1 MCTNF
6 ISVFMYQFSREK
18 GVPPA
23 IDYKKFSD
31 VNPELFFPLL
41 NSNKVRTHL
50 IRHQTF
56 DDEMLKSWI
65 ADKIS
70 MDAVAGCKVRAIQV
84 EGNLAGW
91 CGIQLED
98 SRFGLAIVIDDKYWG
113 LGIKVYRDLMQ
124 WAAELGHT
132 SVFVQLLNTRPEYRF
147 LRRRAK
153 QVCVS
158 ELMGHC
164 FTTYELGVPSS

>member
-1 MCTNF
+1 MPQN
-6 ISVFMYQFSREK
+6 
-18 GVPPA
+18 
-23 IDYKKFSD
+23 IDYQKFSD

-98 SRFGLAIVIDDKYWG
+98 SRYGLAMVIDDQYWG

-147 LRRRAK
+147 LRRSAK
-153 QVCVS
+153 QVSES
-158 ELMGHC
+158 ELMGNK
-164 FTTYELGVPSS
+164 FTTYELEVPGG